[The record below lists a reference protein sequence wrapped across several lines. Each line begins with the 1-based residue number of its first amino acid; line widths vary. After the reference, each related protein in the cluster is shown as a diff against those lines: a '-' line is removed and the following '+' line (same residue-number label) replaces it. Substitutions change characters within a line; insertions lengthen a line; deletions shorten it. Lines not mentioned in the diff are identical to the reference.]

1 MHALWTDIE
10 LEEQW
15 SLEDCER
22 QTLLPGKS
30 QGQRLAVAALLKF
43 YQLAGRF
50 PDNLREVP
58 EVALKYL
65 HKSLILV
72 SIRSA
77 CLLQYSLSWWLFAIA
92 ADRIIMNRGF
102 LRCST
107 VPRAFSQRLS
117 LALIPHGVPAS
128 TVYPYVVNSL
138 VTVAFI
144 CFVISRRNC
153 S

>member
-1 MHALWTDIE
+1 MHAHWTDIE

-15 SLEDCER
+15 FLEDCER

-65 HKSLILV
+65 HKSL
-72 SIRSA
+72 
-77 CLLQYSLSWWLFAIA
+77 
-92 ADRIIMNRGF
+92 
-102 LRCST
+102 
-107 VPRAFSQRLS
+107 
-117 LALIPHGVPAS
+117 ALDIGVNPAS
-128 TVYPYVVNSL
+128 LYHLS
-138 VTVAFI
+138 
-144 CFVISRRNC
+144 SRTYERHRAEIGV
-153 S
+153 